1 MEIKKFFLFLI
12 LHSSFLTVNCFSQ
25 QYGWVPL
32 DPPENVR
39 SIKRIYLEGNKAWLV
54 ADSSIFYSPNYPAV
68 QFTRIYSTPANWS
81 NPNLNDI
88 VFRNENGKRYGWA
101 AGGVSFGAR
110 SVDDSALVWTD
121 MYLSGDQTY
130 GCISFPNRQIGF
142 GCGTDKYLHKTI
154 NGGID
159 WFDTGVKLGVSS
171 VDGLIFLDTLIG
183 YSAGASPSF
192 KKTTD
197 GGLTWF
203 NVGNITGNMIDIYFL
218 DESHGWAVGA
228 SDIIIYRNATWSRV
242 ENTPMG
248 TADYSIFFVDQNNG
262 WRVGPWGKI
271 FNSSDGGFTWNE
283 ETSGTTKTLHD
294 VFFTSPTNGFA
305 VGFDSTI
312 LHYTQLTDVKEQPT
326 YPTAFKL
333 EQNYPNPFNPST
345 SIQYTIGSRQL
356 VQLKIYDVLGIE
368 IVTLVD
374 EEKTA
379 GTYQVEF
386 NPVSSIRHTASGLYF
401 YQLNSG
407 DYLETKKMI
416 FMK

>member
-1 MEIKKFFLFLI
+1 
-12 LHSSFLTVNCFSQ
+12 
-25 QYGWVPL
+25 
-32 DPPENVR
+32 
-39 SIKRIYLEGNKAWLV
+39 
-54 ADSSIFYSPNYPAV
+54 
-68 QFTRIYSTPANWS
+68 
-81 NPNLNDI
+81 
-88 VFRNENGKRYGWA
+88 
-101 AGGVSFGAR
+101 
-110 SVDDSALVWTD
+110 
-121 MYLSGDQTY
+121 
-130 GCISFPNRQIGF
+130 
-142 GCGTDKYLHKTI
+142 
-154 NGGID
+154 
-159 WFDTGVKLGVSS
+159 VSS

-345 SIQYTIGSRQL
+345 SIQYAIGSRQF
-356 VQLKIYDVLGIE
+356 VQLKVYDILGNE
-368 IVTLVD
+368 IATLVD
-374 EEKTA
+374 EEKEPGIYET
-379 GTYQVEF
+379 EF
-386 NPVSSIRHTASGLYF
+386 NPASSIKNPASGIYF
-401 YQLNSG
+401 YQLRAG
-407 DYLETKKMI
+407 DYVQTKKMI